1 MKLDNTRSLNLPY
14 RAYTYKVLHQFSN
27 TGNSPPP
34 LLHLPG
40 HNIDKKNM
48 QILCNLIPA
57 PSIHYQ
63 DWHTPETTRIK
74 SVH

>member
-1 MKLDNTRSLNLPY
+1 MKLDNTRSMNLPY

-40 HNIDKKNM
+40 HNIDKKICSSFATSSLLLPFVVKAG
-48 QILCNLIPA
+48 ILLK
-57 PSIHYQ
+57 Q
-63 DWHTPETTRIK
+63 LE
-74 SVH
+74 